1 MKRFLLMLMSVM
13 FLFAVTSIKATP
25 VDTDIGKVVKTEMSQ
40 TVLVETQA
48 AVADFNFCQRTEAAV
63 TSEVTLM
70 YALTDELICPIS
82 SQIVNVY
89 NIENYSI
96 YISWV
101 AVLKMKVDND
111 VGKTNTTDFN
121 ITTKEIFT

>member
-89 NIENYSI
+89 NIENYNI

>member
-40 TVLVETQA
+40 TVETQA
-48 AVADFNFCQRTEAAV
+48 AVADFNFCKRTEAAV

-96 YISWV
+96 YISWG

-121 ITTKEIFT
+121 ITPKEIFT

>member
-1 MKRFLLMLMSVM
+1 MLMSVM

-25 VDTDIGKVVKTEMSQ
+25 VDTDIGKVVKTEKSQ
-40 TVLVETQA
+40 TVYLVETQA

-96 YISWV
+96 YISWG

>member
-1 MKRFLLMLMSVM
+1 MLMSVM

-48 AVADFNFCQRTEAAV
+48 AEQMIADFNFCQRTEVAV

-89 NIENYSI
+89 NIENYNI